1 MRSANIA
8 LLLHNRAWIHTPVH
22 YTAGFP
28 AGEPLHNDRCCA
40 QPFSLCVQSAGSW
53 PGVLIYAARGRAL
66 KGKQQ
71 RPGKPGLVTITATA
85 YIVCVR
91 E

>member
-1 MRSANIA
+1 MTGAA
-8 LLLHNRAWIHTPVH
+8 LS
-22 YTAGFP
+22 
-28 AGEPLHNDRCCA
+28 
-40 QPFSLCVQSAGSW
+40 PFLCVQSAGSW

-71 RPGKPGLVTITATA
+71 RPGKPGLVTITASA